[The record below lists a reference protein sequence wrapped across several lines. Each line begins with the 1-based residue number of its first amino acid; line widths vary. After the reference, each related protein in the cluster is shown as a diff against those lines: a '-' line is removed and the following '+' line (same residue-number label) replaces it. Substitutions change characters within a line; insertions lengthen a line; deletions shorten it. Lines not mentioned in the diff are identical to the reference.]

1 MFRIGFAK
9 DIHPL
14 KKERKLFLCGIEIP
28 YHLGLDGHSDAD
40 VALHAIGESILG
52 ALALGDLGKFFPSSN
67 DDFKDKESA
76 FFVTEIVS
84 MMKKRGYEINN
95 IDVSIS
101 AEVPYLA
108 PYISIM
114 RERVAS
120 LLETSVENVSVKAGT
135 NEKMDAV
142 GRKEAI
148 EAYSI
153 VLLKKI
159 EK

>member
-1 MFRIGFAK
+1 MFKIGFAK

-14 KKERKLFLCGIEIP
+14 KEDRNLFLCGVQIP

-67 DDFKDKESA
+67 NDFKDKESA

-108 PYISIM
+108 PYILAM
-114 RERVAS
+114 RERVAY
-120 LLETSVENVSVKAGT
+120 LLETSVENVSVKVGT

-142 GRKEAI
+142 GKREAI